1 MVCRPSVTTKRNLGR
16 GGTLMGTGSGGGGG
30 GGGSG
35 SGGGG
40 GLLSIGGYRFKGH
53 DIVRSAISSSA
64 ARKQIQNVFGSRSF
78 TREYVQAQ
86 FGSPLVRSVYEE
98 LFHFS
103 GCLKLT
109 DPCGAFAKEYG
120 ISAG

>member
-30 GGGSG
+30 SGGSG

-40 GLLSIGGYRFKGH
+40 GLLSIGGYGVKGH

-64 ARKQIQNVFGSRSF
+64 ASKHIQNGFGSRSF
-78 TREYVQAQ
+78 TREVVQAQ
-86 FGSPLVRSVYEE
+86 FGRPPVRPGYQE
-98 LFHFS
+98 LFYFAL
-103 GCLKLT
+103 CL
-109 DPCGAFAKEYG
+109 DRCC
-120 ISAG
+120 